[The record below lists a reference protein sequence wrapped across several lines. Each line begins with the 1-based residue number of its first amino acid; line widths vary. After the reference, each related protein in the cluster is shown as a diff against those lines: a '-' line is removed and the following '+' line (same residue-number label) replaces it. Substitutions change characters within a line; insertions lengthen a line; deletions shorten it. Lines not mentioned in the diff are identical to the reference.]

1 MHIHG
6 NQANLNTINPYSA
19 AAEKATAAQ
28 RAADTR
34 KKLLK
39 SASGIEGSASPEE
52 ALMVGKWIGATNSQ
66 TQVDVEYHTAS
77 AGRDSDFG

>member
-1 MHIHG
+1 MRTHG

-28 RAADTR
+28 RAADVR

-39 SASGIEGSASPEE
+39 SAGSVDGSASPQE
-52 ALMVGKWIGATNSQ
+52 ALMVGKWMNPTN
-66 TQVDVEYHTAS
+66 TKAQVEVEYHTAS

>member
-1 MHIHG
+1 MRTHG

-28 RAADTR
+28 RTADIR
-34 KKLLK
+34 KKLVK
-39 SASGIEGSASPEE
+39 SASGIEAGASPEE
-52 ALMVGKWIGATNSQ
+52 ALMVGKWMGSKRGETK
-66 TQVDVEYHTAS
+66 VDLEYHTPL